1 MNEKMI
7 MFINECIKN
16 RKFLEYTHKD
26 MSNCLIGVSEKDY
39 ADFES
44 GNYTMSKENLDRIV
58 RVLKVKK
65 PTYFDVSKYINVD
78 EYDEEEI
85 DDLTK
90 VISTIVG
97 EDND

>member
-7 MFINECIKN
+7 MFIDECIKN

-39 ADFES
+39 ADFED
-44 GNYTMSKENLDRIV
+44 GNYVMSKENLDRIV

-65 PTYFDVSKYINVD
+65 PTSFDISDYINVD
-78 EYDEEEI
+78 EYDEDEI
-85 DDLTK
+85 KDLSN
-90 VISTIVG
+90 VISVIVG